1 MTVDWTI
8 LILRAS
14 GMLLIAG
21 CFAWLLQRWRPVADS
36 RWHRVAW
43 GLVLLQGV
51 LVAPFS
57 LALQAPAW
65 WAFSHSEP
73 TVSSS
78 PDSEAATAGL
88 ASSVPVT
95 SRPTTASS
103 ASTPTGGHEASV
115 TRAVEAPFENLSTP
129 FAALAPET
137 ASPLSLPETISAA
150 GSGSALPNEMRST
163 PVRPETLDQTAEAP
177 AAASID
183 PSRPAAAS
191 IDWRRMLVGGWAGGA
206 ALVLA
211 TLLFHFGCVRL
222 ALANASPARSA
233 WTKEL
238 QELGLELGLRRDVRL
253 MVHPQVGPF
262 LTWAPGGYRIVVPV
276 RLWNRLSAEER
287 KAVLHHELCHLRRG
301 DLWASLVARA
311 VVALHWFNPLAWYAA
326 SRFDEAAEW
335 SCDALMA
342 EESPVRAPRLA
353 QALLAV
359 AQVGAR
365 SPLMATAATGGPLFQ
380 RIRRLVADREGGDS
394 WMQRGLWTGTLLAV
408 GLAGLVDLRFVAPAA
423 LAAAPGPGSAS
434 VSQEVDEERSS
445 ARESVTAAPSGAP
458 HDRLEEFASRIV
470 VKENEPL
477 RKFVALL
484 RTPAGQILMAD
495 RAAIQAQNAAPEG
508 DSATQWERF
517 VARHFRKQDGKW
529 NVVPE
534 QGEVIDRYVRE
545 IEAATADLSPIGLV
559 LIEIA
564 GELDEKHSLTPVLK
578 RFLTHEAAPA
588 FLYQQE
594 LRLRLHPEI
603 DNILDGLDQA
613 LVRTRTGA
621 YVIRPARQTQVE
633 RRLKTIDE
641 VHPVLARYQEELAAW
656 SRDLVK
662 TDDLHR
668 RFSTLLADPLF
679 AKYWIAGHASEDA
692 PLKDE
697 SVEEIFNLLEDA
709 TSDTAE
715 GLKFDVETDA
725 FKALEE
731 SAQRYD
737 AIVKYREA
745 LETPLHQLA
754 GKIDGADPLQAKLS
768 KLLGTELAFMLVARK
783 MDYLPVTADAA
794 AREWMAQF
802 VTKNP
807 QGNYEI
813 TTESPDDL
821 KGRAEEFFRQA
832 RDVRRR
838 GRVVDEFA
846 AEVTNPALSR
856 AMTSLVGK
864 LELAR
869 LAEVT
874 AERPEVDGLQ
884 LWFGELFAET
894 PDGLVLQDW
903 AGPSIEELLQEAAE
917 IEKELKKAD
926 F

>member
-1 MTVDWTI
+1 MTADWTI

-14 GMLLIAG
+14 GLLFVSG
-21 CFAWLLQRWRPVADS
+21 CLAWLLQRWRPVADS
-36 RWHRVAW
+36 RWYRVAW

-51 LVAPFS
+51 FVAPFS

-65 WAFSHSEP
+65 WGASRPEP
-73 TVSSS
+73 VVVSS
-78 PDSEAATAGL
+78 PVVEAETSVSAT
-88 ASSVPVT
+88 SN
-95 SRPTTASS
+95 S
-103 ASTPTGGHEASV
+103 ASMGVSEGSV
-115 TRAVEAPFENLSTP
+115 TRSVDVSESLSASHSVPAPD
-129 FAALAPET
+129 AA
-137 ASPLSLPETISAA
+137 SLPPAPASAA
-150 GSGSALPNEMRST
+150 VVSSVSDRPDEARST
-163 PVRPETLDQTAEAP
+163 PVRAETRDRGSEA
-177 AAASID
+177 AVTTSMA
-183 PSRPAAAS
+183 PSRPTVS
-191 IDWRRMLVGGWAGGA
+191 PIEWRQMLVGGWACGA

-211 TLLFHFGCVRL
+211 TLTFHFGCVRL
-222 ALANASPARSA
+222 ALAKGVPARA
-233 WTKEL
+233 GWTKEL
-238 QELGLELGLRRDVRL
+238 QELCLELGLRRDVRL

-276 RLWNRLSAEER
+276 RLWNRLSTEER

-301 DLWASLVARA
+301 DLWASLAARA

-342 EESPVRAPRLA
+342 EESPARAPRLA

-359 AQVGAR
+359 ARVGAR

-380 RIRRLVADREGGDS
+380 RIRRLVAERGPGDS

-408 GLAGLVDLRFVAPAA
+408 GVAGLVDLKFVAPAA
-423 LAAAPGPGSAS
+423 LAAAQTPSA
-434 VSQEVDEERSS
+434 EEEEEQKNS
-445 ARESVTAAPSGAP
+445 AAETAAAAPSEAP
-458 HDRLEEFASRIV
+458 HDRLEEFAARIV
-470 VKENEPL
+470 VKDNDAL

-484 RTPAGQILMAD
+484 RTPAGQVLMAD
-495 RAAIQAQNAAPEG
+495 RAALQAQNAAPEG
-508 DSATQWERF
+508 DSATQWEKF
-517 VARHFRKQDGKW
+517 VAKHFRKQDGKW
-529 NVVPE
+529 SVVPE
-534 QGEVIDRYVRE
+534 QAEVIDRYIRE
-545 IEAATADLSPIGLV
+545 TEAAQADVAPIGHV
-559 LIEIA
+559 LTEIA
-564 GELDEKHSLTPVLK
+564 SELDEKHEVTPVLK
-578 RFLTHEAAPA
+578 RYLTHEAVPS
-588 FLYQQE
+588 FVQHDE
-594 LRLRLHPEI
+594 LRFRLHPAV
-603 DNILDGLDQA
+603 DSILEGFDQT

-621 YVIRPARQTQVE
+621 YVIRPARQPLVE
-633 RRLKTIDE
+633 RRLKAIDALQ
-641 VHPVLARYQEELAAW
+641 PVLTRYQEELAAW
-656 SRDLVK
+656 SRDLLK
-662 TDDLHR
+662 TDDMHR
-668 RFSTLLADPLF
+668 RFSTLLADPLY
-679 AKYWIAGHASEDA
+679 AKYWIAGHVSDEA

-709 TSDTAE
+709 TSDTAQ

-731 SAQRYD
+731 SAQRFD

-754 GKIDGADPLQAKLS
+754 AKIDRADPLQAKLA
-768 KLLGTELAFMLVARK
+768 KLLGTEFAFMLIARK

-802 VTKNP
+802 VTRNP
-807 QGNYEI
+807 QGKYEI
-813 TTESPDDL
+813 TTEAPDDL

-846 AEVTNPALSR
+846 AQVENPALQR

-884 LWFGELFAET
+884 LWFGEHFTES
-894 PDGLVLQDW
+894 PDGLALNEGAEGAID
-903 AGPSIEELLQEAAE
+903 ELLQEAAE

>member
-1 MTVDWTI
+1 MTADWTI
-8 LILRAS
+8 QILRAS
-14 GMLLIAG
+14 GMLLFAG

-43 GLVLLQGV
+43 GLVLLQGI

-57 LALQAPAW
+57 LALQTPAW
-65 WAFSHSEP
+65 WAASLSEP
-73 TVSSS
+73 TVVPS
-78 PDSEAATAGL
+78 PQREA
-88 ASSVPVT
+88 VT
-95 SRPTTASS
+95 SRPAMASS
-103 ASTPTGGHEASV
+103 APMPMGVPDGSATRPANGPVKGLSASHSVEAS
-115 TRAVEAPFENLSTP
+115 
-129 FAALAPET
+129 ET
-137 ASPLSLPETISAA
+137 TSRPPASATVSSVDAA
-150 GSGSALPNEMRST
+150 GDLSSEVRST
-163 PVRPETLDQTAEAP
+163 PVRPETLDSAVEM
-177 AAASID
+177 AAST
-183 PSRPAAAS
+183 PARPTLPTAS
-191 IDWRRMLVGGWAGGA
+191 AIDWRQILIGGWACGA
-206 ALVLA
+206 SLVLA
-211 TLLFHFGCVRL
+211 TLAFHFGCVRL
-222 ALANASPARSA
+222 VLTRAAPARAA

-301 DLWASLVARA
+301 DLWASLAARA
-311 VVALHWFNPLAWYAA
+311 VVAVHWFNPLAWYAA

-342 EESPVRAPRLA
+342 NETPVRAPRLA

-380 RIRRLVADREGGDS
+380 RIRRLVEQRGTGDS

-408 GLAGLVDLRFVAPAA
+408 GVAGLVDLRFVAPAS
-423 LAAAPGPGSAS
+423 LAAAPSPTA
-434 VSQEVDEERSS
+434 EEEDEERSS
-445 ARESVTAAPSGAP
+445 AKESVTAAPTGAP

-484 RTPAGQILMAD
+484 RTPAGQVLMAD

-529 NVVPE
+529 SVAPE
-534 QGEVIDRYVRE
+534 QAEVIDRYVRE
-545 IEAATADLSPIGLV
+545 TEAATADLSPIGLV
-559 LIEIA
+559 LTEIA
-564 GELDEKHSLTPVLK
+564 GELDEKHALTPVLK

-588 FLYQQE
+588 FLHQQE
-594 LRLRLHPEI
+594 LRLRLHPGI
-603 DNILDGLDQA
+603 DNILDGVDQT

-641 VHPVLARYQEELAAW
+641 VYPVLARYQEELAAW

-668 RFSTLLADPLF
+668 RFSSLLADPLF
-679 AKYWIAGHASEDA
+679 AKYWIAGHVSDEA

-715 GLKFDVETDA
+715 GLKFDIETDA

-745 LETPLHQLA
+745 LETPLHELA
-754 GKIDGADPLQAKLS
+754 GKIDRADPLQAKLS
-768 KLLGTELAFMLVARK
+768 KLLGTEFVFMLVARK

-807 QGNYEI
+807 QGKYEI

-846 AEVTNPALSR
+846 AEVENSALQR

-884 LWFGELFAET
+884 LWFGEHFTES
-894 PDGLVLQDW
+894 PDGLALNEG
-903 AGPSIEELLQEAAE
+903 AEGSIDELLQEAAE
-917 IEKELKKAD
+917 IEKELQKAD